1 MKKKK
6 ITYCISDISKMIAL
20 EWMIDYLNPK
30 LFELSF
36 ILINKPETEIEHFIK
51 SRKLTYIRINYT
63 SKKDLPLAIIK
74 SVRFLRKNKTEI
86 IHCHLFEANI
96 IGLTASKLVP
106 SIKKRIHTRHHSSYH
121 HVYFPKAVK
130 YDKYINM
137 LSTHIVSIS
146 DNVTNYILKE
156 GNIADKIRKINH
168 GFLFEEYEN
177 VSVQRINQFKEK
189 YKIQENDIVI
199 GVIARYNLLKG
210 IQFIIPAFRKFLKVN
225 QNAKILIAN
234 GNGNDQEFLK
244 KLLYKNIPQQKIIE
258 VSYERDMGALYKS
271 LDIYVHTPIDSHC
284 EAYGQT
290 YVEALI
296 SKTPSIF
303 TLSGIASEFIV
314 DKKNAL
320 VVPFENSDEI
330 YNSLI
335 EIMENKVMVDN
346 MILEG
351 YENVLEKFNLTD
363 MIDKHEKMYLE

>member
-130 YDKYINM
+130 YDKYINK

-156 GNIADKIRKINH
+156 GDNLKKIRKITH
-168 GFLFEEYEN
+168 GFLFEEFED
-177 VSVQRINQFKEK
+177 VSDQRIKLFKDK
-189 YKIQENDIVI
+189 YKIQDDVVVV
-199 GVIARYNLLKG
+199 GVIARYNLWKG
-210 IQFIIPAFRKFLKVN
+210 IQFIIPAFVKFLTLNPKS
-225 QNAKILIAN
+225 KLLIAN
-234 GNGNDQEFLK
+234 GNGNDKEFLK
-244 KLLYKNIPQQKIIE
+244 ELLYESIPSENIIE
-258 VSYERDMGALYKS
+258 VLYERDMGALYKS
-271 LDIYVHTPIDSHC
+271 LDVYVHTPIDSHC

-296 SKTPSIF
+296 TKTPSIF
-303 TLSGIASEFIV
+303 TLSGIASEFIENH
-314 DKKNAL
+314 KNAL
-320 VVPFENSDEI
+320 VVPFKNSEEI
-330 YNSLI
+330 YSSLV
-335 EIMENKVMVDN
+335 EIMNNKLLVAKMVDK
-346 MILEG
+346 G
-351 YENVLEKFNLTD
+351 YKDALQKFNLPE
-363 MIDKHEKMYLE
+363 MIEKHEKMYLE